1 MYVCVCNGITDK
13 QIRKAAQSGVTELW
27 QLQAELGVA
36 TNCGTCSDVAVDI
49 LAECHNRPAPGPVVY
64 RPALG
69 DAMPAPA

>member
-1 MYVCVCNGITDK
+1 M
-13 QIRKAAQSGVTELW
+13 
-27 QLQAELGVA
+27 QAELGVA